1 MIDVHFPNLIKNHF
15 ISKEDNS
22 NDIINVFLNTR
33 FHTLPVVD
41 MNGVYLGVVSFKDVI
56 RSLSEGHEALNIGD
70 IQPVTT
76 FRDDNEI
83 LHYFDTINQEI
94 IPILTNQMK
103 LVGFYVRSEMCE
115 SFKKTYQQEIK
126 LFKSILD
133 SSYNGILVIDEQGSI
148 MIYNV
153 AAERILDRKR
163 SDMIGRNIS
172 HLDPNMNLMNVVHTK
187 EEEINIKNIING
199 HTIIANRAP
208 FIYEGECKG
217 AISVF
222 LDISDLEKA
231 SHELDVTKRYSK
243 FLSEIIESSY
253 DGLYICNEKGIVTRV
268 NNAWEKIS
276 GFRREEI
283 IGRYVKD
290 LLSTGLYDNSAA
302 LETLKSQ
309 KISTTMV
316 EITSGPK
323 KGQKIIATGTP
334 LFGDDGILTHVV
346 VNVRDITDI
355 VNMKQ
360 QLEKTKEL
368 NIHYANELERTRLLN
383 SDKDDFVAVSPL
395 MQNLLESAISVARVD
410 SSILITGESGVG
422 KGALVHKIHEF
433 SDRSDKALI
442 TVNCG
447 AIPENLIESELFGY
461 EQGAFTGAKK
471 EGKIGLFE
479 LASDGILFLD
489 EIGDLPL
496 NLQVKI
502 LNAIQSKEI
511 MRIGGVKPIKIDSRI
526 IYATN
531 KNLQKMIEDGEFRED
546 LFYRINVI
554 NLYVP
559 PLRDRK
565 EDIPKLIYSIIN
577 KLNKKYNINKSLTI
591 EAEERLIQYNWPG
604 NIRQLQNTIERL
616 MILTKEDV
624 IDLYHLPAN
633 IKGENDVT
641 DAVRVTQIL
650 PLKEATEQTEKK
662 ILQLAVNKY
671 KSTRKIAK
679 ILDVNQ
685 STIVRKLKSYNI
697 VQDGGKQ

>member
-208 FIYEGECKG
+208 FIYEGECMG

-222 LDISDLEKA
+222 LDVSDLEKA

-422 KGALVHKIHEF
+422 KGALFIK
-433 SDRSDKALI
+433 SMSLATGLI
-442 TVNCG
+442 
-447 AIPENLIESELFGY
+447 
-461 EQGAFTGAKK
+461 K
-471 EGKIGLFE
+471 
-479 LASDGILFLD
+479 
-489 EIGDLPL
+489 
-496 NLQVKI
+496 
-502 LNAIQSKEI
+502 
-511 MRIGGVKPIKIDSRI
+511 R
-526 IYATN
+526 
-531 KNLQKMIEDGEFRED
+531 
-546 LFYRINVI
+546 
-554 NLYVP
+554 
-559 PLRDRK
+559 
-565 EDIPKLIYSIIN
+565 
-577 KLNKKYNINKSLTI
+577 
-591 EAEERLIQYNWPG
+591 
-604 NIRQLQNTIERL
+604 
-616 MILTKEDV
+616 
-624 IDLYHLPAN
+624 
-633 IKGENDVT
+633 
-641 DAVRVTQIL
+641 
-650 PLKEATEQTEKK
+650 
-662 ILQLAVNKY
+662 
-671 KSTRKIAK
+671 
-679 ILDVNQ
+679 
-685 STIVRKLKSYNI
+685 
-697 VQDGGKQ
+697 

>member
-1 MIDVHFPNLIKNHF
+1 MIDVSFPRLVVDYFIK
-15 ISKEDNS
+15 KEKSLKDMVN
-22 NDIINVFLNTR
+22 IFLNCR
-33 FHTLPVVD
+33 FYTLPVID
-41 MNGVYLGVVSFKDVI
+41 EKGVYLGVANLKGII
-56 RSLSEGHEALNIGD
+56 RSMNDGNELLTDTD
-70 IQPVTT
+70 IEQVTT

-83 LHYFDTINQEI
+83 IHYYDALSQEI
-94 IPILTNQMK
+94 IPILNEKTR
-103 LVGFYVRSEMCE
+103 LIGFYVRSELCE

-126 LFKSILD
+126 LYRSILD
-133 SSYNGILVIDEQGSI
+133 SSYNGIVVIDNNGLI
-148 MIYNV
+148 LLYNQ
-153 AAERILDRKR
+153 AAERILGRKR
-163 SDMIGRNIS
+163 SEVIGKSIS
-172 HLDPNMNLMNVVHTK
+172 TIDPNMNLMGVVYSKT
-187 EEEINIKNIING
+187 EEINSRNLING
-199 HTIIANRAP
+199 YSIMANRTP
-208 FIYEGECKG
+208 FIYEGECMG

-222 LDISDLEKA
+222 MDISDLEKA
-231 SHELDVTKRYSK
+231 SQELDATKKLTR
-243 FLSEIIESSY
+243 FLNDVIECSY
-253 DGLYICNEKGIVTRV
+253 DGLYICDERGIVTRV

-276 GFRREEI
+276 GFKREDI
-283 IGRYVKD
+283 IGKYVKD

-302 LETLKSQ
+302 LETLYSQ

-334 LFGDDGILTHVV
+334 LFGDDGVLTHVV

-355 VNMKQ
+355 VYMKK
-360 QLEKTKEL
+360 QLEQTKEL

-383 SDKDDFVAVSPL
+383 SDKDDFIAVSPV

-410 SSILITGESGVG
+410 SSVLITGESGVG

-433 SDRSDKALI
+433 SDRSDKILI

-479 LASDGILFLD
+479 LAADGILFLD

-502 LNAIQSKEI
+502 LNAIQNKEI
-511 MRIGGVKPIKIDSRI
+511 MRIGGGKPIKVDARI

-531 KNLQKMIEDGEFRED
+531 KDLQKMIEEGKFRED

-577 KLNKKYNINKSLTI
+577 NLNKKYHIDKSI
-591 EAEERLIQYNWPG
+591 SIDAEERLIQYNWPG
-604 NIRQLQNTIERL
+604 NIRQLQNTLERL
-616 MILTKEDV
+616 MILTKEDMIRV
-624 IDLYHLPAN
+624 EHLPAN
-633 IKGENDVT
+633 IKGEKDAT
-641 DAVRVTQIL
+641 DAIKISQIL
-650 PLKEATEQTEKK
+650 PLKEATEQTERK
-662 ILQLAVNKY
+662 ILQLALNKY

-679 ILDVNQ
+679 VLEVDQ

-697 VQDGGKQ
+697 VDDIKKV